1 MKSPVSTP
9 NKRLR
14 KLSLVFFFLSFFF
27 AGCNPKAQAPRVV
40 NLAIWGNYLT
50 KQSEQR
56 FIEKTGIHLNIMNY
70 SSNEE
75 LLAKIQSGASGID
88 VAVPSDY
95 MVEVMIKLQLLEPLQ
110 KDKVSAT
117 HTLAKE
123 VIGQP
128 FDPENR
134 YSLPYTWAVAG
145 IAVNRDLYKDPIHSW
160 HDFFENPKLAGK
172 ISLLDDVR
180 EVTAAVLKMQG
191 RSVNSVSEAELKL
204 AKETLLKIKKSVK
217 MFTSDTV
224 DILKNKEVVAAHSYS
239 PDALQAS
246 AKMQGKIEFIIPAE
260 GGTRYIDNFVI
271 VKGAKHV
278 DDAHKLID
286 FLLQKENEVEFVSI
300 SRAGPV
306 VAGIKSLLPLDLQNN
321 PILFPSAQ
329 VLSKLERI
337 HDLGDQ
343 NRLYEEIWTAV
354 KSSE

>member
-1 MKSPVSTP
+1 MKRSVSTP
-9 NKRLR
+9 KKRLR
-14 KLSLVFFFLSFFF
+14 LLSLVFLFLTFFC
-27 AGCNPKAQAPRVV
+27 AACTPKAQTPRVV
-40 NLAIWGNYLT
+40 NLAIWGNYLS

-56 FIEKTGIHLNIMNY
+56 FTERTGIRLNVMNF

-95 MVEVMIKLQLLEPLQ
+95 MVEVMTKLNLLEPLQ
-110 KDKVSAT
+110 KAQIPASQ
-117 HTLAKE
+117 TLAKE
-123 VIGQP
+123 VVGQP

-134 YSLPYTWAVAG
+134 YSLPYAWAIAG

-191 RSVNSVSEAELKL
+191 RSVNSVSEPELKL

-217 MFTSDTV
+217 MFASDTV

-239 PDALQAS
+239 PDALQA
-246 AKMQGKIEFIIPAE
+246 AFKTGGKIEFVIPAE
-260 GGTRYIDNFVI
+260 GGTRYIDNLVI
-271 VKGAKHV
+271 VKGTKHAE
-278 DDAHKLID
+278 DAHKLID
-286 FLLQKENEVEFVSI
+286 FLLQKENELEFVSKI
-300 SRAGPV
+300 RAGPV
-306 VAGIKSLLPLDLQNN
+306 VAGIKSSLPADLQNN
-321 PILFPSAQ
+321 AILFPSAQ

-343 NRLYEEIWTAV
+343 NRLYEDIWTAV